1 MQKTLLLVFFI
12 CAQILSAQITTQPN
26 APLVKDPFFNKPSQ
40 QTTSPESVQ
49 LVHSDRFQ
57 VDQTKFEGNP
67 FFSGNVEFI
76 HKGSV
81 LTADEVILYRDQ
93 NFVKA
98 IGNVRLVNTDGS
110 VITANQMEY
119 DGNTERG
126 IARGNVVLTD
136 PKQTI
141 KTETLYY
148 DRRINQAYFNTGGTI
163 ISEQNTM
170 YTNAATYDVSTKIID
185 FRGNVRIDNPEY
197 TVEGSNIKQ
206 YQNSNTAEF
215 FGPTR
220 IINKANP
227 ANYVYTE
234 QGRYLMTQ
242 KEVYLNKNSR
252 IHYNGKILTGDT
264 MYYNQLTGFGRANE
278 NVTLDDPLENRFIKG
293 GYAEIFEKK
302 DSAMVTKNPY
312 AVKILENDSIYFAA
326 ERILAFQKIDSL
338 MEKKSFLRAYA
349 KGRLFKSNA
358 QARADSISFN
368 ETDGVLHLN
377 GAPIL
382 WSGSKQV
389 TGDKIEAYFNTKN
402 EQIDS
407 IRVLGN
413 GFAISK
419 ADSLNLKDEFNQIKG
434 RVLTVYYENNQVK
447 LAQALG
453 NAQAITYADSE
464 DEKTKELERLGVV
477 LSTCGTI
484 EVLFEER
491 KVQVI
496 SCNVGARSD
505 TYPMS
510 LISKEQRFFSD
521 FNWNTK
527 DRPLKWQDIFKDSP
541 NYTPIV
547 YESDNSLYEAAQKR
561 LSEERAKNA
570 PAVEKRVRK

>member
-1 MQKTLLLVFFI
+1 MQKGLLFILLI
-12 CAQILSAQITTQPN
+12 CAQFFTAQITTQPKT
-26 APLVKDPFFNKPSQ
+26 PLVKDPFFTKPSQ
-40 QTTSPESVQ
+40 QTVSTENVQ

-57 VDQTKFEGNP
+57 VDQKKFEGNP
-67 FFSGNVEFI
+67 FFTGNVKFS
-76 HKGSV
+76 HKGSI
-81 LTADEVILYRDQ
+81 LTADEVILYQDE

-98 IGNVRLVNTDGS
+98 IGNVRLENADGS
-110 VITANQMEY
+110 VITAKEMEY

-126 IARGNVVLTD
+126 IARKNVVLTD

-163 ISEQNTM
+163 ISDQSIM

-185 FRGNVRIDNPEY
+185 FTGNVKIDNPEY

-206 YQNSNTAEF
+206 YQNTNTAEF

-220 IINKANP
+220 VINKENP
-227 ANYVYTE
+227 SNYVYTE
-234 QGRYLMTQ
+234 QGRYLMNS

-252 IHYNGKILTGDT
+252 IHYNGKVLTGDT
-264 MYYNQLTGFGRANE
+264 MYYNQLTGFGRAKE
-278 NVTLDDPLENRFIKG
+278 NVTLDDPQENRYIKG
-293 GYAEIFEKK
+293 GYGEIYEKK
-302 DSAMVTKNPY
+302 DSAMVTESPY
-312 AVKILENDSIYFAA
+312 AVKILKEDSMYFSAD
-326 ERILAFQKIDSL
+326 RILAYQKLDSTGI
-338 MEKKSFLRAYA
+338 KKSYLRAFH
-349 KGRLFKSNA
+349 KGRMFKSNA
-358 QARADSISFN
+358 QARADSISFD

-377 GAPIL
+377 GNPIL
-382 WSGSKQV
+382 WSGAKQV
-389 TGDKIEAYFNTKN
+389 TGDKIEAYFNTQS
-402 EQIDS
+402 EEIDS
-407 IRVLGN
+407 IKVLGN

-434 RVLTVYYENNQVK
+434 RILTVYYENNEVK

-464 DEKTKELERLGVV
+464 DEKTKEMERLGVV

-484 EVLFEER
+484 EVLFADR
-491 KVQVI
+491 QVQVI

-510 LISKEQRFFSD
+510 FISKEKRFFPD

-527 DRPLKWQDIFKDSP
+527 DRLKTWKDIFVDSP
-541 NYTPIV
+541 NYEPIQ
-547 YESDNSLYEAAQKR
+547 YESDDSLYEQAQLR
-561 LSEERAKNA
+561 RRDENAKNQ
-570 PAVEKRVRK
+570 PKVEKRTRK

>member
-1 MQKTLLLVFFI
+1 MQKGLILILLI
-12 CAQILSAQITTQPN
+12 CAQFFSAQITTQPQT
-26 APLVKDPFFNKPSQ
+26 PLVKDPFFNKPSQ
-40 QTTSPESVQ
+40 QTVSTENVQ

-57 VDQTKFEGNP
+57 VDQKKFEGNP
-67 FFSGNVEFI
+67 FFTGNVKFS
-76 HKGSV
+76 HKGSI
-81 LTADEVILYRDQ
+81 LTADEVILYQDE

-98 IGNVRLVNTDGS
+98 IGNVRLENADGS
-110 VITANQMEY
+110 VITAKEMEY

-126 IARGNVVLTD
+126 IARKNVVLTD

-163 ISEQNTM
+163 ISDQSVM

-185 FRGNVRIDNPEY
+185 FTGNVKIDNPEY

-206 YQNSNTAEF
+206 YQNTNTAEF

-220 IINKANP
+220 VINKENP
-227 ANYVYTE
+227 SNYVYTE
-234 QGRYLMTQ
+234 QGRYLMNS

-252 IHYNGKILTGDT
+252 IHYNGKVLTGDT
-264 MYYNQLTGFGRANE
+264 MYFNQLTGFGRAKD
-278 NVTLDDPLENRFIKG
+278 NVTLDDPQENRYIKG
-293 GYAEIFEKK
+293 GYGEIYEKK
-302 DSAMVTKNPY
+302 DSAMVTESPY
-312 AVKILENDSIYFAA
+312 AVKILKEDSMYFSAD
-326 ERILAFQKIDSL
+326 RILAYQKLDSTGI
-338 MEKKSFLRAYA
+338 KKSYLRAFH
-349 KGRLFKSNA
+349 KGRMFKSNA
-358 QARADSISFN
+358 QARADSISFD

-377 GAPIL
+377 GSPIL
-382 WSGSKQV
+382 WSGAKQV
-389 TGDKIEAYFNTKN
+389 TGDKIEAYFNTQS
-402 EQIDS
+402 EEIDS
-407 IRVLGN
+407 IKVLGN

-434 RVLTVYYENNQVK
+434 RILTVYYENNEVK

-464 DEKTKELERLGVV
+464 DEKTKEMERLGVV

-484 EVLFEER
+484 EVLFADR
-491 KVQVI
+491 QVQVI

-510 LISKEQRFFSD
+510 FISKEKRFFPD

-527 DRPLKWQDIFKDSP
+527 DRLKTWKDIFVDSP
-541 NYTPIV
+541 NYEPIQ
-547 YESDNSLYEAAQKR
+547 YESDDSLYEQAQLR
-561 LSEERAKNA
+561 RRDENAKNQ
-570 PAVEKRVRK
+570 PKVEKRTRK